1 MMIGCIIISSHKEWP
16 GHGCMT
22 VRGDAA
28 NELRVQLEDIIWT
41 GRDMNI
47 AMDGRYCPSSGI
59 YDRISN
65 WSCGRTVNDVV
76 HEFSKQSNRN
86 KRSRRRMSLLSSGWR

>member
-28 NELRVQLEDIIWT
+28 NELRVQREDMRWT
-41 GRDMNI
+41 GRDMNM
-47 AMDGRYCPSSGI
+47 AMDDIVPRA
-59 YDRISN
+59 
-65 WSCGRTVNDVV
+65 
-76 HEFSKQSNRN
+76 EFMTESVTGAVDEQ
-86 KRSRRRMSLLSSGWR
+86 